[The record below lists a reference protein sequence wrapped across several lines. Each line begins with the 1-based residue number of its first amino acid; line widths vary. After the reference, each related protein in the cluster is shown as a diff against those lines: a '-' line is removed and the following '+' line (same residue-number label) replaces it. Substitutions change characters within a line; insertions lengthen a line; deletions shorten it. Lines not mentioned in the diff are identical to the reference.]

1 MSTQPERPSTSD
13 VPNEATYKVARG
25 VSAGLKISTSQPILH
40 GRTVVTSAKEG
51 SVELRYAPRNS
62 RIADARTDS

>member
-1 MSTQPERPSTSD
+1 MSTQHENLSTSE
-13 VPNEATYKVARG
+13 VPNGATYRSAR
-25 VSAGLKISTSQPILH
+25 VVNTGLKISTSQSIRH

-51 SVELRYAPRNS
+51 SLELRYAPRNS